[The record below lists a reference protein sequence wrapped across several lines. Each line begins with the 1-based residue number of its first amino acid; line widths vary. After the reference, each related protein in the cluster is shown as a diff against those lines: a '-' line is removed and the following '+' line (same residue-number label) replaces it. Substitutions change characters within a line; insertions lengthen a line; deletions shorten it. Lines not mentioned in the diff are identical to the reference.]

1 MRLTGRG
8 VPGEL
13 ARPSRRAALLVGLLL
28 LVPAGLVRAQEEE
41 LDQGKVYAIQPRSF
55 RMNHEFSVAV
65 AFLPLD
71 AFYKFFA
78 VSGHYVLHFDELWA
92 WEAVHL
98 SFSKYLDIDTGLK
111 KQMMDDWDVSPTDTP
126 KIDYFLDTNLMVKP
140 LYGKMAL
147 FDSWVVY
154 MQSYFILG
162 LGAVK
167 YETAWF
173 PSIDAGTGLRVF
185 LNSSLSLRLE
195 VRDYVTIGQGGVDNS
210 LYFGLAFCYNA
221 FAEEKGVTHH
231 AGR

>member
-1 MRLTGRG
+1 MHLTGRG
-8 VPGEL
+8 APGGM
-13 ARPSRRAALLVGLLL
+13 ARPSRRAALLVGILLL
-28 LVPAGLVRAQEEE
+28 AMAGMVRAQDEDI
-41 LDQGKVYAIQPRSF
+41 DQGKVYAIQPRNY
-55 RMNHEFSVAV
+55 RMSHEFSVAA

-78 VSGHYVLHFDELWA
+78 ISGHYVLHFNELWA

-173 PSIDAGTGLRVF
+173 PTIDVGAGLRVF
-185 LNSSLSLRLE
+185 LNNTLSLRLE
-195 VRDYVTIGQGGVDNS
+195 VRDYVTIGEGGVDNA

-221 FAEEKGVTHH
+221 FAEEKTV
-231 AGR
+231 ARQPGR